1 MSPDRWRN
9 RAARCGVDAVV
20 DLAWVANRYAVK
32 AWASLRLRLTRCHE
46 RGPGEELFGLLL
58 HSQVL
63 RFG

>member
-1 MSPDRWRN
+1 
-9 RAARCGVDAVV
+9 VDAVV